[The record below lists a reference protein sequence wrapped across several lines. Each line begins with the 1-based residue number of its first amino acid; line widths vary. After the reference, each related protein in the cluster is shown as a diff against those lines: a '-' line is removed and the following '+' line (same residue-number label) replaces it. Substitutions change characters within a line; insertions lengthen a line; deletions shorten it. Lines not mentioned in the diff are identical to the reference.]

1 MLPAHP
7 PKSRGITLFI
17 TPPTVT
23 RLPPIVPV
31 RPRRGPTMLHPIVA
45 GFWRRRMDLGTRIE
59 GGFFE
64 FTLLI
69 SE

>member
-1 MLPAHP
+1 
-7 PKSRGITLFI
+7 
-17 TPPTVT
+17 
-23 RLPPIVPV
+23 
-31 RPRRGPTMLHPIVA
+31 LHPIVA
-45 GFWRRRMDLGTRIE
+45 GFWRRRTVLGTRIE